1 MIQLLTL
8 SICIVAFGAL
18 ALATGRQ
25 QEALFGRLLR
35 TPTTRALRTAGW
47 GALALALWLVA
58 ARLGWGLGL
67 VYFSGQTSVA
77 AGLVYLALI
86 VRGRR
91 RAAR

>member
-35 TPTTRALRTAGW
+35 TQTTRALRTAGW

-58 ARLGWGLGL
+58 ARLGWG
-67 VYFSGQTSVA
+67 SGSSIS
-77 AGLVYLALI
+77 AGRPAL
-86 VRGRR
+86 RR
-91 RAAR
+91 VWSIWR